1 MAPHAPPEDTRMDRT
16 ARPAPRLA
24 PLAPS
29 PDLGKEFAAYE
40 KSLGFVPNS
49 VLIMQR
55 RPKLVR
61 ALAELAAAVW
71 DPESAVDRG
80 FKRLLAHFASR
91 AAGCQYC
98 MAHTAGGALRLGVS
112 EAKLAALW
120 DYRTS
125 PLYTEAERL
134 ALDFALAAAAVPNDV
149 SDELFAAMRRHWTDD
164 QMVEIVGVIAMFG
177 FLNRWNDTMATP
189 LEAEPVEIGERFLA
203 QGGWDQSKHARAAG
217 AP

>member
-1 MAPHAPPEDTRMDRT
+1 MDRT

-24 PLAPS
+24 PLP
-29 PDLGKEFAAYE
+29 PDATLGKEFAAYE

-55 RPKLVR
+55 RPKMVR

-71 DPESAVDRG
+71 DPESTVDRG

-134 ALDFALAAAAVPNDV
+134 ALDFALAAGAAPNEV
-149 SDELFAAMRRHWTDD
+149 SDELFAAMRRHWTED
-164 QMVEIVGVIAMFG
+164 QMVEIVGVISLFG

-189 LEAEPVEIGERFLA
+189 LEAEPIEVGERFLA
-203 QGGWDQSKHARAAG
+203 KGGWSHAKHVRATG
-217 AP
+217 TP

>member
-1 MAPHAPPEDTRMDRT
+1 MDRT

-24 PLAPS
+24 PLP
-29 PDLGKEFAAYE
+29 PDATLGREFAAYE

-61 ALAELAAAVW
+61 AFAELAAAVW
-71 DPESAVDRG
+71 DPESTVDRG

-125 PLYTEAERL
+125 PLYSEAERL
-134 ALDFALAAAAVPNDV
+134 ALDFALAAGAVPNEV
-149 SDELFAAMRRHWTDD
+149 SDELFAAMRQHWSED
-164 QMVEIVGVIAMFG
+164 QMVEIVGVISLFG

-189 LEAEPVEIGERFLA
+189 LEAEPVEVGERFLA
-203 QGGWDQSKHARAAG
+203 KHGWSHAKHVRATG
-217 AP
+217 TP